1 MALPERIGIDQ
12 KTNSLTSVQAKVVV
26 ALRTNLQVLF
36 QPLVIH
42 EGAALQALCPAIGGQ
57 RRNANSEFR
66 SYRWQHSRLYGHTS
80 IPQFIRQTPLR
91 RGVRHIPASHRG
103 DAAEARLLF
112 QARSAVA

>member
-57 RRNANSEFR
+57 RPNANREFR
-66 SYRWQHSRLYGHTS
+66 SHRWQHSRLYRHTS
-80 IPQFIRQTPLR
+80 SPPILPPTPLKRGAWRIPSSPR
-91 RGVRHIPASHRG
+91 R
-103 DAAEARLLF
+103 DA
-112 QARSAVA
+112 